1 MHVTRE
7 TVLQQAHIHA
17 QSGRFPE
24 MLAACQQIK
33 DACGD
38 SPNALLSIGVL
49 LLDFGYLTRARD
61 CFERVRVVA
70 PNDLRPPAFDL
81 WVVASKSAMTDE
93 AIGEWGGKVLRG

>member
-33 DACGD
+33 DAYGD
-38 SPNALLSIGVL
+38 SPDALLSIGAL

-61 CFERVRVVA
+61 CFE
-70 PNDLRPPAFDL
+70 PDCFNPPSGTGA
-81 WVVASKSAMTDE
+81 KQQ
-93 AIGEWGGKVLRG
+93 R